1 MAFAKHIINECDS
14 EIKGEFSAATE
25 QRMCAGDGIVV
36 SVCWKTSSVLILA
49 GTGRGYCAVIVR
61 GKHGI
66 IGSMPRTTPSDP
78 TSNVSLTP
86 AHPSQAPGEHA
97 ANLPASLLSLEQLRS
112 VIESLLFVAGRPL
125 ELNELRKLLPLE
137 QARLREA
144 VASLAD
150 ECEREG
156 RGIRVQRMGD
166 AIQFVSAP
174 ENARFVASLLGLP
187 TQVKLTTAAL
197 ETLAVVAYR
206 QPITRSQIEFIR
218 GVNSDRA
225 LSSLVQ
231 HGLATEVGRAATV
244 GRPTLFGTTSEFLQ
258 QFGLSSLE
266 ALPRPEMSD
275 AEAAVAFRMAAA
287 QRIREAVGV
296 DEPETHPATD

>member
-1 MAFAKHIINECDS
+1 
-14 EIKGEFSAATE
+14 
-25 QRMCAGDGIVV
+25 
-36 SVCWKTSSVLILA
+36 
-49 GTGRGYCAVIVR
+49 
-61 GKHGI
+61 
-66 IGSMPRTTPSDP
+66 MPRTTSSSSAAKSDAAQQALP
-78 TSNVSLTP
+78 TL
-86 AHPSQAPGEHA
+86 GESG

-144 VASLAD
+144 VTSLA
-150 ECEREG
+150 EACEREG

-166 AIQFVSAP
+166 AVQFVSAP

-206 QPITRSQIEFIR
+206 QPVTRAQIEFIR

-225 LSSLVQ
+225 LASLVQ

-244 GRPTLFGTTSEFLQ
+244 GRPTLFGTTPEFLQ
-258 QFGLSSLE
+258 QFGLSSLD

-275 AEAAVAFRMAAA
+275 AEAAAAFRMAAA
-287 QRIREAVGV
+287 QRIRESVGV
-296 DEPETHPATD
+296 ENTDTTSTAEKTEKTEKTDTTKDTPASE

>member
-1 MAFAKHIINECDS
+1 
-14 EIKGEFSAATE
+14 
-25 QRMCAGDGIVV
+25 
-36 SVCWKTSSVLILA
+36 
-49 GTGRGYCAVIVR
+49 
-61 GKHGI
+61 
-66 IGSMPRTTPSDP
+66 MPRTTSSSSATDKHRA
-78 TSNVSLTP
+78 TS
-86 AHPSQAPGEHA
+86 AQIPGEGA

-150 ECEREG
+150 ECERQG
-156 RGIRVQRMGD
+156 RGIRIQRMGD
-166 AIQFVSAP
+166 AVQFVSAP

-187 TQVKLTTAAL
+187 TTVKLTTAAL

-206 QPITRSQIEFIR
+206 QPVTRSQIEFIR

-225 LSSLVQ
+225 LASLAQYGMVI
-231 HGLATEVGRAATV
+231 EVGRAATV
-244 GRPTLFGTTSEFLQ
+244 GRPTLFGTTPEFLQ

-287 QRIREAVGV
+287 QRIREAVGI
-296 DEPETHPATD
+296 DATNETPSGD

>member
-1 MAFAKHIINECDS
+1 
-14 EIKGEFSAATE
+14 
-25 QRMCAGDGIVV
+25 
-36 SVCWKTSSVLILA
+36 
-49 GTGRGYCAVIVR
+49 
-61 GKHGI
+61 
-66 IGSMPRTTPSDP
+66 MPRTES
-78 TSNVSLTP
+78 P
-86 AHPSQAPGEHA
+86 AASAADTTTTATQQALPLAGEAA

-125 ELNELRKLLPLE
+125 ALNDLRKLLPLE

-144 VASLAD
+144 VESLAE
-150 ECEREG
+150 ECERAG

-166 AIQFVSAP
+166 TVQFVSAP

-187 TQVKLTTAAL
+187 TQVKLTNAAL

-206 QPITRSQIEFIR
+206 QPITRSQIEFVR

-225 LSSLVQ
+225 LASLVQ

-244 GRPTLFGTTSEFLQ
+244 GRPTLFGTTPEFLQ
-258 QFGLSSLE
+258 QFGLSSLD

-275 AEAAVAFRMAAA
+275 ADAAAAFRMAAA

-296 DEPETHPATD
+296 DEPDAAQRAEQADGADDVTDAPPTSE

>member
-1 MAFAKHIINECDS
+1 
-14 EIKGEFSAATE
+14 
-25 QRMCAGDGIVV
+25 
-36 SVCWKTSSVLILA
+36 
-49 GTGRGYCAVIVR
+49 
-61 GKHGI
+61 
-66 IGSMPRTTPSDP
+66 MPRTTPSAA
-78 TSNVSLTP
+78 SASAAENNQAQHP
-86 AHPSQAPGEHA
+86 AQAPGEHA

-144 VASLAD
+144 VASLAE
-150 ECEREG
+150 ECERQG

-166 AIQFVSAP
+166 AVQFVSAP
-174 ENARFVASLLGLP
+174 ENARFVAALLGLP

-206 QPITRSQIEFIR
+206 QPVTRSQIEFIR

-225 LSSLVQ
+225 LASLVQ
-231 HGLATEVGRAATV
+231 YGLVIDVGRAATV

-266 ALPRPEMSD
+266 ALPRPDMTD

-296 DEPETHPATD
+296 DEAANKPATGE

>member
-1 MAFAKHIINECDS
+1 
-14 EIKGEFSAATE
+14 
-25 QRMCAGDGIVV
+25 
-36 SVCWKTSSVLILA
+36 
-49 GTGRGYCAVIVR
+49 
-61 GKHGI
+61 
-66 IGSMPRTTPSDP
+66 MPRTT
-78 TSNVSLTP
+78 TSASSAASASAAENNQTQHP
-86 AHPSQAPGEHA
+86 AQTPGEHA

-144 VASLAD
+144 VASLAE
-150 ECEREG
+150 ECERQG

-166 AIQFVSAP
+166 AVQFVSAP
-174 ENARFVASLLGLP
+174 ENARFVAALLGLP

-206 QPITRSQIEFIR
+206 QPVTRSQIEFIR

-225 LSSLVQ
+225 LASLVQ
-231 HGLATEVGRAATV
+231 YGLVIEVGRAATV

-266 ALPRPEMSD
+266 ALPRPDMTD

-296 DEPETHPATD
+296 DGAANNTPPASE

>member
-1 MAFAKHIINECDS
+1 
-14 EIKGEFSAATE
+14 
-25 QRMCAGDGIVV
+25 
-36 SVCWKTSSVLILA
+36 
-49 GTGRGYCAVIVR
+49 
-61 GKHGI
+61 
-66 IGSMPRTTPSDP
+66 MPRTTSSA
-78 TSNVSLTP
+78 TAASAAHNNQTQHP
-86 AHPSQAPGEHA
+86 AQAPGEHA

-144 VASLAD
+144 VASLAE

-166 AIQFVSAP
+166 AVQFVSAP

-206 QPITRSQIEFIR
+206 QPVTRSQIEFIR

-225 LSSLVQ
+225 LASLVQ
-231 HGLATEVGRAATV
+231 YGLVIDVGRAATV

-266 ALPRPEMSD
+266 ALPRPDMTD

-296 DEPETHPATD
+296 DGAANTTPLATE

>member
-1 MAFAKHIINECDS
+1 
-14 EIKGEFSAATE
+14 
-25 QRMCAGDGIVV
+25 
-36 SVCWKTSSVLILA
+36 
-49 GTGRGYCAVIVR
+49 
-61 GKHGI
+61 
-66 IGSMPRTTPSDP
+66 
-78 TSNVSLTP
+78 
-86 AHPSQAPGEHA
+86 
-97 ANLPASLLSLEQLRS
+97 
-112 VIESLLFVAGRPL
+112 
-125 ELNELRKLLPLE
+125 
-137 QARLREA
+137 
-144 VASLAD
+144 
-150 ECEREG
+150 
-156 RGIRVQRMGD
+156 MGD
-166 AIQFVSAP
+166 AVQFVSAP

-225 LSSLVQ
+225 LASLVQ

-244 GRPTLFGTTSEFLQ
+244 GRPVLFGTTPEFLQ

-275 AEAAVAFRMAAA
+275 VEAAVAFRMAAA

-296 DEPETHPATD
+296 EETDQAGAAEKPEQPSETPAEE

>member
-1 MAFAKHIINECDS
+1 MSRAKPS
-14 EIKGEFSAATE
+14 TSSASAA
-25 QRMCAGDGIVV
+25 
-36 SVCWKTSSVLILA
+36 
-49 GTGRGYCAVIVR
+49 
-61 GKHGI
+61 
-66 IGSMPRTTPSDP
+66 
-78 TSNVSLTP
+78 SNNATQHP
-86 AHPSQAPGEHA
+86 AQAPGEHA

-125 ELNELRKLLPLE
+125 ELTELRKLLPLE

-144 VASLAD
+144 VASLAE
-150 ECEREG
+150 ECERQG

-166 AIQFVSAP
+166 AVQFVSAP
-174 ENARFVASLLGLP
+174 ENARFVAALLGLP

-206 QPITRSQIEFIR
+206 QPVTRSQIEFIR

-225 LSSLVQ
+225 LASLVQ
-231 HGLATEVGRAATV
+231 YGLVIEVGRAATV

-266 ALPRPEMSD
+266 ALPRPDMTD

-296 DEPETHPATD
+296 DEAANKPATSE

>member
-1 MAFAKHIINECDS
+1 
-14 EIKGEFSAATE
+14 
-25 QRMCAGDGIVV
+25 
-36 SVCWKTSSVLILA
+36 L
-49 GTGRGYCAVIVR
+49 
-61 GKHGI
+61 
-66 IGSMPRTTPSDP
+66 
-78 TSNVSLTP
+78 P
-86 AHPSQAPGEHA
+86 ALEASPAEVQTVG
-97 ANLPASLLSLEQLRS
+97 LPASLLSLEQLRS

-125 ELNELRKLLPLE
+125 DFGELRRLLLVE
-137 QARLREA
+137 ERRLREA
-144 VASLAD
+144 TRSLAA
-150 ECEREG
+150 ECEAQG
-156 RGIRVQRMGD
+156 RGLRVQLLGNT
-166 AIQFVSAP
+166 AQFVSAP
-174 ENARFVASLLGLP
+174 ENARFVAALLGLP

-225 LSSLVQ
+225 LASLVQ
-231 HGLATEVGRAATV
+231 YVLVIDVGRAATV

-266 ALPRPEMSD
+266 ALPRPDMTD

-296 DEPETHPATD
+296 DEAAKDKPSASE

>member
-1 MAFAKHIINECDS
+1 
-14 EIKGEFSAATE
+14 
-25 QRMCAGDGIVV
+25 
-36 SVCWKTSSVLILA
+36 
-49 GTGRGYCAVIVR
+49 
-61 GKHGI
+61 
-66 IGSMPRTTPSDP
+66 MPRTKPSADVAANDM
-78 TSNVSLTP
+78 TM
-86 AHPSQAPGEHA
+86 SQQPLPMTGEAA

-144 VASLAD
+144 E
-150 ECEREG
+150 ECERAG

-166 AIQFVSAP
+166 AVQFVSAP

-187 TQVKLTTAAL
+187 TQVKLTNAAL

-258 QFGLSSLE
+258 QFGLTSLE

-296 DEPETHPATD
+296 DEPETPAAQETSNEITDATPASE

>member
-1 MAFAKHIINECDS
+1 
-14 EIKGEFSAATE
+14 
-25 QRMCAGDGIVV
+25 
-36 SVCWKTSSVLILA
+36 
-49 GTGRGYCAVIVR
+49 
-61 GKHGI
+61 
-66 IGSMPRTTPSDP
+66 MPRTTSSSSAADKHPAPPS
-78 TSNVSLTP
+78 
-86 AHPSQAPGEHA
+86 AHAPGEGA

-144 VASLAD
+144 VASLAE
-150 ECEREG
+150 ECERQG

-166 AIQFVSAP
+166 AVQFVSAP

-187 TQVKLTTAAL
+187 TTVKLTTAAL

-206 QPITRSQIEFIR
+206 QPVTRSQIEFIR

-225 LSSLVQ
+225 LASLAQYGMVI
-231 HGLATEVGRAATV
+231 EVGRAATV
-244 GRPTLFGTTSEFLQ
+244 GRPTLFGTTPEFLQ

-287 QRIREAVGV
+287 QRIREAVGI
-296 DEPETHPATD
+296 DKTNETSSGD